1 MCTPAHKGVA
11 SLKERAVTVYIPIR
25 VPRPDLTV
33 AQLNVSCVLTSGVPS
48 YGLLFTLVLSAV
60 I

>member
-1 MCTPAHKGVA
+1 MKGRTVI
-11 SLKERAVTVYIPIR
+11 VYILIR

-48 YGLLFTLVLSAV
+48 YGLLFTLVLFAV